1 MRNTFYSWIA
11 LTLLYPQHATIYINT
26 NSITSVVHNM
36 STERSAGTVV
46 SMGAV
51 RVNVEETPEEI
62 LRLIEAAKQ
71 QK

>member
-1 MRNTFYSWIA
+1 
-11 LTLLYPQHATIYINT
+11 
-26 NSITSVVHNM
+26 M